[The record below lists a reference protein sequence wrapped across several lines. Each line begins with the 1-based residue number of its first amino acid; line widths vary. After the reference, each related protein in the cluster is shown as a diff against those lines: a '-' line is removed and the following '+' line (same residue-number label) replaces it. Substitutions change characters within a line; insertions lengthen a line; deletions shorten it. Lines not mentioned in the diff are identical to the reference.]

1 MDTGKY
7 KVVIR
12 HFKVR
17 AFASAHLLV
26 VVVVVI
32 VVVTVV
38 VVTVVVAIVIV
49 AVAVTAAPEGLERL
63 VAEA

>member
-7 KVVIR
+7 KVVVR

-17 AFASAHLLV
+17 FRTYLLV
-26 VVVVVI
+26 VVVVVV